1 MKRRKWNFEEALE
14 HINEERAMLRA
25 DVSAAALRRKVWVAE
40 WHLPGCL
47 SESRGIYLTKEDAVQ
62 AGADFADGTPCRG
75 IKKALREQGFFQH
88 KTDLYGYVNTT
99 VERLTLGD
107 LL

>member
-1 MKRRKWNFEEALE
+1 MKKLDFEEALE
-14 HINEERAMLRA
+14 RICDEHYVKSHEVQARAL
-25 DVSAAALRRKVWVAE
+25 SRKVWVAE

-62 AGADFADGTPCRG
+62 AGADFADGTNCHG
-75 IKKALREQGFFQH
+75 IKAALRRSGFFQH
-88 KTDLYGYVNTT
+88 KTNLFGYVNTT

>member
-25 DVSAAALRRKVWVAE
+25 DVSVAALRRKVWVAE
-40 WHLPGCL
+40 WHIPGCL
-47 SESRGIYLTKEDAVQ
+47 SESRGTYLTKEDAVQ
-62 AGADFADGTPCRG
+62 AGADFAGGTDCHG
-75 IKKALREQGFFQH
+75 IKAALRRSGFFQH